1 MPSALPIPGLAPV
14 LEDLGLKAAEAR
26 GPADA
31 AGATIVACAVEARAE
46 PAAEARALAHCATR
60 ATDHLLVFLPGEHD
74 EATLARW
81 RDALWPAHHLTA
93 LYRLAHTGI
102 VRRTL
107 QGETPLKRSTGLS
120 GHLLALRPRAAV
132 FARDAVAAKFDTN
145 AASWNGVPGKPG
157 YAHFRWMRRFV
168 GTFAPVAS
176 VRRILD
182 FGCGAGWVG
191 IEAALGAPGAEL
203 CAFDPSPEMVA
214 LAEENAR
221 ANGVARFTGRV
232 GFGEDPPFPAAGE
245 APFEL
250 VLSSGVVS
258 FSGDLE
264 RFTDGLVRTVAPGG
278 TLVVGD
284 LNPHSRG
291 MAKRRRTRALLP
303 LRELNAPSR
312 EEVAR
317 ALAARGWRCDDWAG
331 YQLTSPV
338 PELMHWS
345 ARRLGGVLDAPLLA
359 WNRRSTG
366 QRDPERFDSW
376 VMRCTRG

>member
-1 MPSALPIPGLAPV
+1 MPSALPIPGLVPV
-14 LEDLGLKAAEAR
+14 LDDLGLKAADAR
-26 GPADA
+26 GPAEARGA
-31 AGATIVACAVEARAE
+31 ALVVCGVDEGAEPAVEARVLAE
-46 PAAEARALAHCATR
+46 FATR
-60 ATDHLLVFLPGEHD
+60 VQDHLLVFWPGEHA
-74 EATLARW
+74 ETELARW
-81 RDALWPAHHLTA
+81 RDAFWPAHHVTA
-93 LYRLAHTGI
+93 LYQLAHTGI

-107 QGETPLKRSTGLS
+107 QGETPLRRSTGLR
-120 GHLLALRPRAAV
+120 GTVFALRPRAAV

-168 GTFAPVAS
+168 GTFAPVSNA
-176 VRRILD
+176 RRILD

-214 LAEENAR
+214 LAGENAR
-221 ANGVARFTGRV
+221 ANGVTRFTGRV
-232 GFGEDPPFPAAGE
+232 GFGEDPPFPAADE
-245 APFEL
+245 APFDL

-258 FSGDLE
+258 FSGDFA
-264 RFTDGLVRTVAPGG
+264 RFHDGLTRAVAPGG

-291 MAKRRRTRALLP
+291 MLARRRKRALLP
-303 LRELNAPSR
+303 LRELNAPPR
-312 EEVAR
+312 EEVVR
-317 ALAARGWRCDDWAG
+317 ELGARGWRCDAWAG

-345 ARRLGGVLDAPLLA
+345 GRRLGGVLDAPLLA
-359 WNRRSTG
+359 WNRRSAG
-366 QRDPERFDSW
+366 PAAPERFDSW
-376 VMRCTRG
+376 VVRCTRA